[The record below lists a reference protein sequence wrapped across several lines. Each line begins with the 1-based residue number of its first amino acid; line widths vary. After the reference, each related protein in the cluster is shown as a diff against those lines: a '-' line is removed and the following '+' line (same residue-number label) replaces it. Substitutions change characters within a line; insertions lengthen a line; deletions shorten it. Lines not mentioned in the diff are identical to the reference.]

1 MRPTRARTTTAVMA
15 AALTAA
21 CLLGAAPAG
30 AASAQTGPAKSG
42 PAKSASAKTA
52 SAKTGEPLEYVA
64 IGDSFAA
71 GPLIPD
77 QNQLSCL
84 RSARN
89 YPAVAAEA
97 LGARLTDVSCSGA
110 KVSDF
115 AGRQFG
121 LLAPQYE
128 ALKPSTDLVT
138 VTIGGNDVSLVAT
151 ALGCVNLLPKPTG
164 ISCADTA
171 ASKGD
176 PTAKAIDAWSA
187 TFGKALDEVHR
198 RAPNAKIV
206 VAGYATYIREDGCWP
221 TQPIWDKDGNYLQAR
236 VNQLNGVLA
245 AQSRA
250 HHATYVDTAAVSAGH
265 DTCAAPS
272 ERYIEGLVPTSVA
285 APLHPNARG
294 MEAFGKAVAGAAR
307 G

>member
-1 MRPTRARTTTAVMA
+1 MRPTRARTTAVMA
-15 AALTAA
+15 TALSA
-21 CLLGAAPAG
+21 CALAVSPAHATTSQAG
-30 AASAQTGPAKSG
+30 ATSSQAGATSSQAEETM
-42 PAKSASAKTA
+42 
-52 SAKTGEPLEYVA
+52 EYVA

-77 QNQLSCL
+77 QSQWSCL
-84 RSARN
+84 RSGRN
-89 YPAVAAEA
+89 YPAVVAEA

-115 AGRQFG
+115 SGRQFG
-121 LLAPQYE
+121 LLPPQYE

-138 VTIGGNDVSLVAT
+138 LTIGGNDVSLVAT
-151 ALGCVNLLPKPTG
+151 ALGCVNLLPKPAG
-164 ISCADTA
+164 VSCADTA
-171 ASKGD
+171 AAKGD

-187 TFGKALDEVHR
+187 TFGQALAEVQR
-198 RAPNAKIV
+198 RAPNARIV

-245 AQSRA
+245 RQSRA
-250 HHATYVDTAAVSAGH
+250 HGATYVDTAAVSAGH
-265 DTCAAPS
+265 DTCAAPA

-294 MEAFGKAVAGAAR
+294 MAAFGEAIAQAAAR
-307 G
+307 P

>member
-1 MRPTRARTTTAVMA
+1 MRPTRARTTAVMA
-15 AALTAA
+15 AALSA
-21 CLLGAAPAG
+21 CALGVSPAG
-30 AASAQTGPAKSG
+30 A
-42 PAKSASAKTA
+42 TA
-52 SAKTGEPLEYVA
+52 SQAEEPLEYVA

-77 QNQLSCL
+77 QSQWSCL

-89 YPAVAAEA
+89 YPAVVAEA
-97 LGARLTDVSCSGA
+97 LDARLTDVSCSGA
-110 KVSDF
+110 KVGDF
-115 AGRQFG
+115 SGRQFG
-121 LLAPQYE
+121 LLPPQYN

-138 VTIGGNDVSLVAT
+138 LTIGGNDVSLVGT
-151 ALGCVNLLPKPTG
+151 ALGCVNLLPKPAG

-171 ASKGD
+171 AAKGD
-176 PTAKAIDAWSA
+176 PTAKAIEAWRAS
-187 TFGKALDEVHR
+187 FGQALDEVHR
-198 RAPNAKIV
+198 RAPNARVV
-206 VAGYATYIREDGCWP
+206 VAGYATYIRKDGCWP

-245 AQSRA
+245 EQSKA
-250 HHATYVDTAAVSAGH
+250 HGATYVDTAAVSAGH

-294 MEAFGKAVAGAAR
+294 MAAFGEAIAKAAAR
-307 G
+307 P

>member
-1 MRPTRARTTTAVMA
+1 MRPTRARTTTAAMA
-15 AALTAA
+15 AALTA
-21 CLLGAAPAG
+21 CLLSAAPVG
-30 AASAQTGPAKSG
+30 AVSSKADEPPDK
-42 PAKSASAKTA
+42 
-52 SAKTGEPLEYVA
+52 PLEYVA

-115 AGRQFG
+115 SGRQFG

-128 ALKPSTDLVT
+128 ALKPSTDLVS

-294 MEAFGKAVAGAAR
+294 MAAFGKAVAQAAR

>member
-1 MRPTRARTTTAVMA
+1 MRTTRSRTA
-15 AALTAA
+15 AALAA
-21 CLLGAAPAG
+21 ALSACVLGTAPAG
-30 AASAQTGPAKSG
+30 AAPA
-42 PAKSASAKTA
+42 PAE
-52 SAKTGEPLEYVA
+52 EPLEYVA

-77 QNQLSCL
+77 QSQWSCL

-89 YPAVAAEA
+89 YPAVVADA
-97 LGARLTDVSCSGA
+97 LDARLTDVSCSGA

-121 LLAPQYE
+121 LLPPQYE

-138 VTIGGNDVSLVAT
+138 LTIGGNDVSLVAT
-151 ALGCVNLLPKPTG
+151 ALGCVNLLPEPAG
-164 ISCADTA
+164 LSCADTA
-171 ASKGD
+171 AAKGD
-176 PTAKAIDAWSA
+176 PTAKAIEAWSA
-187 TFGKALDEVHR
+187 TFGRALDEVQR
-198 RAPNAKIV
+198 RAPHARIV

-221 TQPIWDKDGNYLQAR
+221 TQPIWGKDGNYLQAR
-236 VNQLNGVLA
+236 VNQLNGVLKE
-245 AQSRA
+245 QSRS
-250 HHATYVDTAAVSAGH
+250 HGATYIDTAAVSAGH

-294 MEAFGKAVAGAAR
+294 MAAFGQAIAGAAAR
-307 G
+307 S

>member
-1 MRPTRARTTTAVMA
+1 MRPTRARTTAVMTAALSA
-15 AALTAA
+15 AALSACVLATA
-21 CLLGAAPAG
+21 P
-30 AASAQTGPAKSG
+30 AASASSKAD
-42 PAKSASAKTA
+42 
-52 SAKTGEPLEYVA
+52 EPLEYVA

-84 RSARN
+84 RSNRN

-115 AGRQFG
+115 SGRQFG
-121 LLAPQYE
+121 LLPPQYD

-138 VTIGGNDVSLVAT
+138 LTIGGNDVSLVAT

-171 ASKGD
+171 VSKGD

-206 VAGYATYIREDGCWP
+206 VAGYGTYIRKDGCWP

-245 AQSRA
+245 EQSRA

-294 MEAFGKAVAGAAR
+294 MAAFGTAVARAAK